1 CQPISGLVK
10 VLPGSK
16 RLVNGWNKLRSS
28 IKTIKTCMA
37 SPLYVIPL
45 SREAVKLRK
54 YIFYANVEGTILV
67 CD

>member
-1 CQPISGLVK
+1 M
-10 VLPGSK
+10 
-16 RLVNGWNKLRSS
+16 NGWNKLRPS

-54 YIFYANVEGTILV
+54 YIFYANIEGTILV